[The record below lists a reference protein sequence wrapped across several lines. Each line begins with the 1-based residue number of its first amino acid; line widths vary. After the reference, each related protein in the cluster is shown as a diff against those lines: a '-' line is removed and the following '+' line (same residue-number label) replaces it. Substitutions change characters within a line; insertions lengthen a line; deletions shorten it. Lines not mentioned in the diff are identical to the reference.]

1 VQDAFS
7 RIGQESQERY
17 YKLGFKGMTVGGAQ
31 VSELHANFI
40 INRGQASA
48 ADVLALIRRIRDR
61 VKAEENIDLEL
72 EICVIG
78 EEAAN
83 D

>member
-1 VQDAFS
+1 
-7 RIGQESQERY
+7 
-17 YKLGFKGMTVGGAQ
+17 MTVGGAQ

-40 INRGQASA
+40 INRGQATA
-48 ADVLALIRRIRDR
+48 ADVLALVRRIRDR

>member
-1 VQDAFS
+1 
-7 RIGQESQERY
+7 
-17 YKLGFKGMTVGGAQ
+17 MTLGGAQ

-40 INRGQASA
+40 INRGQATA

>member
-1 VQDAFS
+1 
-7 RIGQESQERY
+7 
-17 YKLGFKGMTVGGAQ
+17 MTLGGAQ

-40 INRGQASA
+40 INRRQATA
-48 ADVLALIRRIRDR
+48 EDVLALIRRIRDR

-83 D
+83 DR